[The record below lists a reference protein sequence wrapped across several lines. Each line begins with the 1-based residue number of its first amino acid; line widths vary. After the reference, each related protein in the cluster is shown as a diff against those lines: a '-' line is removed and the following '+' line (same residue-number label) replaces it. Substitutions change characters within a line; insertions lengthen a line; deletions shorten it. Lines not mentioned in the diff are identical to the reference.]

1 MRMHKTFAA
10 TVLAVQFV
18 VLSPLNAAEPET
30 GFGAYENADL
40 QTRFIACDQA
50 IYERDWFVYEQ
61 GILKKGGLNSEQA
74 LAAFA
79 TTQENTIRMLF
90 FSALAKYAYS
100 DDYHAKLKQV
110 RDANYAMYVKDED
123 AAVKE
128 YKRLGDFC
136 LYNVYPAVVASSPKV
151 AEIDKG
157 LRNIQIPEDVMKAA
171 KAEFMAKAMK
181 APTE

>member
-10 TVLAVQFV
+10 TLLAVQFV

-50 IYERDWFVYEQ
+50 IYERDWYVYDQ
-61 GILKKGGLNSEQA
+61 GILKKGGLNAEQA
-74 LAAFA
+74 LAAYEA
-79 TTQENTIRMLF
+79 SRESTARMLL

-110 RDANYAMYVKDED
+110 RDANYAMYMKDED

-136 LYNVYPAVVASSPKV
+136 LYNVYPAVVASSPNIAEVDKV
-151 AEIDKG
+151 G
-157 LRNIQIPEDVMKAA
+157 RNIDIPEDMMKAA
-171 KAEFMAKAMK
+171 KADFMARAMK
-181 APTE
+181 VPTE